1 MTRVLAHAYT
11 KDPDIPILRQA
22 KAESAKL
29 L

>member
-1 MTRVLAHAYT
+1 MTRFLDHAYT
-11 KDPDIPILRQA
+11 KDPDIPILRPA

>member
-1 MTRVLAHAYT
+1 MTRFLAHAYT
-11 KDPDIPILRQA
+11 KDPDIPILGQV